1 MIAKAATISHG
12 GNAVR
17 YSVNKDK
24 AELVKVNFLPEDISA
39 EAMYQRMVLKQKEF
53 ASTINKGRPLKRNV
67 IRMELSQP
75 KGNPQGGRW
84 TIGQGW
90 QTSTSKFSIL
100 LTCRKRLNVP
110 VLSPLT

>member
-24 AELVKVNFLPEDISA
+24 AEIVKVNFLPDDILA

-53 ASTINKGRPLKRNV
+53 AKRICQYNQQ
-67 IRMELSQP
+67 RQTAQTECD
-75 KGNPQGGRW
+75 KNGNIP
-84 TIGQGW
+84 
-90 QTSTSKFSIL
+90 
-100 LTCRKRLNVP
+100 N
-110 VLSPLT
+110 